1 MDEVKEMC
9 ADIMKMVKELL
20 QENKE
25 NREKIKNI
33 KEENQQLRRDLEKLK
48 GRLEEMENKLESK
61 DKETTKNNIV
71 IRGIKIGQPDAN
83 KQIEQLIKE
92 KLKLDIKITNV
103 QNISLRENK
112 QLTIATVANLTDK
125 KAILREKRQLKG
137 THIFIDED
145 LSKNERKIQKIIRD
159 RANMERKQ
167 GNRIKMGYKKLWIN
181 GALWRWRNEGE
192 KLERNEHTSASPN
205 PKN

>member
-1 MDEVKEMC
+1 M
-9 ADIMKMVKELL
+9 IKELL

-25 NREKIKNI
+25 NHEIIKNI
-33 KEENQQLRRDLEKLK
+33 KEENQQLRRDLENLK

-61 DKETTKNNIV
+61 EKETTKNNIV
-71 IRGIKIGQPDAN
+71 IRGIKIEQPDAD

-92 KLKLDIKITNV
+92 KLKIDIKIT
-103 QNISLRENK
+103 RENK

-167 GNRIKMGYKKLWIN
+167 NKDGVQKVADKWNTVEM
-181 GALWRWRNEGE
+181 EQ
-192 KLERNEHTSASPN
+192 
-205 PKN
+205 